1 MSWTGGQNGNRDI
14 KKYKII
20 EKIYLDFALI
30 LVLRPFPFTIG
41 LSFWDVD
48 SVRLNVSLSQK
59 LLGTTQYFFFLIY
72 VFEAVIRAFNA
83 NV

>member
-48 SVRLNVSLSQK
+48 SVRLNVSQSQK
-59 LLGTTQYFFFLIY
+59 LLLHNIFFFLIY